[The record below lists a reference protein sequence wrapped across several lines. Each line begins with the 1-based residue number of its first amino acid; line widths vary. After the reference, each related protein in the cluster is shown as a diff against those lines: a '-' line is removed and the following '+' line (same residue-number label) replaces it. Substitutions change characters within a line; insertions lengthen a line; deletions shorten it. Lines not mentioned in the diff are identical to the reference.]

1 MSSETD
7 TPSSPDTTG
16 VSVLLLLLRLHGI
29 AADEKQLLHQYGDI
43 IGITE
48 MLRCAKDLKLKAR
61 AINSTWERLAKTSLP
76 AIAQR
81 HDGSFFIVSRITDES
96 ALILDPVIGRP
107 QSLAHAEFGS

>member
-7 TPSSPDTTG
+7 TPPSPHATG
-16 VSVLLLLLRLHGI
+16 MPVLFVLLGLHGI
-29 AADEKQLLHQYGDI
+29 AVDEKQLLHQYGNA

-61 AINSTWERLAKTSLP
+61 GIDSYWERLTKTALP

-81 HDGSFFIVSRITDES
+81 HEGSFFIVSKTADETV
-96 ALILDPVIGRP
+96 LI
-107 QSLAHAEFGS
+107 